1 MSLHICSATNT
12 HGGKVVVRMGYDR
25 PLEYIFCT
33 VLSENGEVLYSNLS
47 DANAGTE
54 QQDVEYYRPILKK
67 LGIAVPE
74 EMFSAITADQLQR
87 VGNKVVHH
95 NAASRKE

>member
-33 VLSENGEVLYSNLS
+33 VLSENGEVLYSSLS
-47 DANAGTE
+47 DANAGTD
-54 QQDVEYYRPILKK
+54 QQDVEYYRPILKN
-67 LGIAVPE
+67 LGITVPE
-74 EMFSAITADQLQR
+74 EMFTGTKADQLQR
-87 VGNKVVHH
+87 AGNKVVHH
-95 NAASRKE
+95 NITSRKG

>member
-1 MSLHICSATNT
+1 MSLHICSTTNT
-12 HGGKVVVRMGYDR
+12 HCGKVVVRVGYDR

-54 QQDVEYYRPILKK
+54 RQDIEYCRPIL
-67 LGIAVPE
+67 IAVPE
-74 EMFSAITADQLQR
+74 EMFSAIAADQLQR